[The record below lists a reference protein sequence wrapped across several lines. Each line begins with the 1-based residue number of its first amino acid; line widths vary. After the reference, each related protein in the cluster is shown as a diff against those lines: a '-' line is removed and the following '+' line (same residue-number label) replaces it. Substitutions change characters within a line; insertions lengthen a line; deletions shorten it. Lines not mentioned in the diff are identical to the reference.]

1 MSENVNED
9 HKSLQVCEDKLL
21 QLLQENDENL
31 GDVSTIEN
39 SQSETL
45 KDIAVEARN
54 LAYDTLKNFGPHI
67 VNFLSEK
74 NKGEKIYC
82 VTQKTMMKMAKI
94 GAKLLKNSARDALSP
109 NLRGTNNELV
119 GQVDLEERFL
129 PTGNPEMAM
138 ALASLSSQ
146 MAAIQET
153 LQNVQESIDDI
164 YRGQWNDRFA
174 KVDAAKNELF
184 LAQHIESPERKMQI
198 ITNALHL
205 ICSGESE
212 ITRSLEDEIEK
223 CEKLGFT
230 DSRRKVTRHLDMLI
244 KHIPFLFESWQI
256 KLLLLQQLNELP
268 TLAAESSRIRGEIHR
283 LFTNDRIELLRS
295 QTHSK
300 IPFMKLF
307 MKGNDFWTKEFR
319 AKLEASVER
328 LSSIEMQSR
337 EIISYKKAFL
347 LESV

>member
-1 MSENVNED
+1 MSENSKEE
-9 HKSLQVCEDKLL
+9 HKSLQISEDKLL
-21 QLLQENDENL
+21 QLLQENDE
-31 GDVSTIEN
+31 DVGNISIIEN
-39 SQSETL
+39 SQPESL
-45 KDIAVEARN
+45 KDIAIETRN
-54 LAYDTLKNFGPHI
+54 LAYDALKNFGPHL
-67 VNFLSEK
+67 VNFLAEK
-74 NKGEKIYC
+74 NKGETVYC
-82 VTQKTMMKMAKI
+82 VTKKTMMKMAKI

-138 ALASLSSQ
+138 AFASLSSQ
-146 MAAIQET
+146 MAAIQEI
-153 LQNVQESIDDI
+153 LQNMQESIDDV

-184 LAQHIESPERKMQI
+184 LVQYVESPERKMQM

-223 CEKLGFT
+223 CERLGFK
-230 DSRRKVTRHLDMLI
+230 DSRSKAKKHMDMLI

-256 KLLLLQQLNELP
+256 KLLLLQQSNELP
-268 TLAAESSRIRGEIHR
+268 ALAAESNRIRCNIQK

-295 QTHSK
+295 QTHGK
-300 IPFMKLF
+300 YLFGLFEKKENYWMENFKPKLDTSIKWLKSVE
-307 MKGNDFWTKEFR
+307 MQTKE
-319 AKLEASVER
+319 
-328 LSSIEMQSR
+328 
-337 EIISYKKAFL
+337 IIAYKKELL
-347 LESV
+347 LEGA